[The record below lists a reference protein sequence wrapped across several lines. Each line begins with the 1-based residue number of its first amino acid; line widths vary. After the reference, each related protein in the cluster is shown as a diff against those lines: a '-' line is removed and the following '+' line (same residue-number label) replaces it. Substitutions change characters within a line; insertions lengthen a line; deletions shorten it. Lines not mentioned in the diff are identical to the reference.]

1 MDRTSL
7 PIFTTKPRFPDIFFL
22 HTKTRLKKYDVKKID
37 DIILYESDPIQFH
50 KVEVSHPAHQ
60 AI

>member
-50 KVEVSHPAHQ
+50 KVGR
-60 AI
+60 